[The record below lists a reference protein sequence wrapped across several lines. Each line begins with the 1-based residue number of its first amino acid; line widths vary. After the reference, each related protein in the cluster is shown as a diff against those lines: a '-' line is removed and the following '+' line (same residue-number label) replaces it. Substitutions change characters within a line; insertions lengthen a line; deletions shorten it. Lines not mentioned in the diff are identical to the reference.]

1 MKVGDLVRCKYI
13 DGKPVGII
21 VSEPRYGINTSTVD
35 VLVNG
40 HVWPF
45 HIQTIEIIK

>member
-1 MKVGDLVRCKYI
+1 MKVGDLVRCKHVE
-13 DGKPVGII
+13 GKPIGLV

-35 VLVNG
+35 VLVNR